1 MTDGWFSSIL
11 LLCCRVPLL
20 VFSSKMG
27 GIIGIGLLF
36 TLLKKA
42 ILLFLSWSLVLGF
55 HGWGYHQDITKLW
68 ALFSFAVHRRMASPT
83 SLMPDV

>member
-42 ILLFLSWSLVLGF
+42 ILLFLSWSLVL
-55 HGWGYHQDITKLW
+55 
-68 ALFSFAVHRRMASPT
+68 VHRRMASPT